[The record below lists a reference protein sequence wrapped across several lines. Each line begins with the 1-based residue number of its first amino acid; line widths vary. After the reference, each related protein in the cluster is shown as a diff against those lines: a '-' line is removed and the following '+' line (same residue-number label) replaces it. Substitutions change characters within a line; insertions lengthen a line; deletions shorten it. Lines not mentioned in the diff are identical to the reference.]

1 MPIGQQE
8 LLIVARFKD
17 LVTKEVGRLNRGFT
31 RFASTATKA
40 VGRVVRGIGRMT
52 IVLNQAFAL
61 VGKVAQAMRKLGG
74 LIAVPV
80 RLAAEQERV
89 EAKLSAV
96 IRATGG
102 AAGFTA
108 YELRNMAGAMQ
119 EVTGIGD
126 EVVINAQA
134 ILATFKSIKK
144 EGDVFERALEV
155 SVDLAELLEGD
166 LQQSVIMIGK
176 ALEEPAVGLSAL
188 RRVGVSF
195 TEDQVKL
202 INTLVDTNQT
212 LEAQGVILAGIEG
225 QVGGLSRAMRDTFSG
240 ALRALNSEWG
250 DLLETIGQQITRNP
264 RLLSAMEAVIDK
276 LREWKEG
283 FFETGSIGERVQVF
297 IASMIE
303 NIPDLVRAFGG
314 LIQMVARFVVV
325 MEKLAQL
332 MGRVFEA
339 VGDAV
344 TSFGEFIKQLGEMGF
359 GLATMRNFGA
369 ELSAVEEF
377 LAMLAPLR
385 GGGGALEELGEAF
398 RAISGVGDAGLTI
411 DADDS
416 AFMAL
421 VKEIGVLAP
430 VMAEELAKAIEK
442 GLEEGTAKANIQEV
456 IGRGFGEEV
465 LDAFQQAWSDFGTGF
480 GDAVQER
487 LTQLKG
493 ITDEVKQ
500 LTLSFLDES
509 QTALVDFFRSIR
521 DETDSLAGSFDALI
535 TTLRQKLADM
545 LLEFAANRT
554 LQLLLEGV
562 KKLGGVKVGGMTE
575 DQVAQAEN
583 TLALRENT
591 AALLSGLQNLGVG
604 GLDPAIAANEEA
616 MAGLED
622 AIAASDAE
630 QVSIWQSIGNGVS
643 NLANVF
649 WSVGSWLF
657 SGLMNIISAIG
668 VLISSGSFSDAVS
681 SFVGFSGGGAVNY
694 LASGGMPAFNPRGT
708 DTVPAMLTPGEFV
721 MRKAAVQAIG
731 IPRLEAMNRG
741 GVQGFANGGLVGG
754 GADGGGVHVSI
765 NINAVD
771 ARGVRDLLTSREG
784 KEAITG
790 VIRRGIA
797 TSPQMRRQIGSVKK

>member
-17 LVTKEVGRLNRGFT
+17 LVTKEVARLNRGFT

-40 VGRVVRGIGRMT
+40 VGRVVRGIGKMT
-52 IVLNQAFAL
+52 IVLNQAFSL

-108 YELRNMAGAMQ
+108 RELRNMAGAMQ

-126 EVVINAQA
+126 EVIINAQA

-195 TEDQVKL
+195 SEDQVKL

-276 LREWKEG
+276 LREWKDG

-303 NIPDLVRAFGG
+303 KIPDLVRAFGG
-314 LIQMVARFVVV
+314 LIQMVARFIVV

-332 MGRVFEA
+332 MGRVFA
-339 VGDAV
+339 AIGDAV
-344 TSFGEFIKQLGEMGF
+344 SALGEMRILGGRVF
-359 GLATMRNFGA
+359 DA
-369 ELSAVEEF
+369 EAS
-377 LAMLAPLR
+377 
-385 GGGGALEELGEAF
+385 GALGELGEVF

-416 AFMAL
+416 AFIAL
-421 VKEIGVLAP
+421 VKEMGNVAP

-442 GLEEGTAKANIQEV
+442 GLEEGTAKANIQDV

-465 LDAFQQAWSDFGTGF
+465 LDAFQQAWADFGTGF

-493 ITDEVKQ
+493 ITEEVKQ
-500 LTLSFLDES
+500 LTLGFLDES
-509 QTALVDFFRSIR
+509 QTALVDFFRSLR
-521 DETDSLAGSFDALI
+521 DETDGLAGSFDALI

-575 DQVAQAEN
+575 DQRAQAEN
-583 TLALRENT
+583 TMALRENT
-591 AALLSGLQNLGVG
+591 AALLSGLQGLGVG

-622 AIAASDAE
+622 AIAASDTE
-630 QVSIWQSIGNGVS
+630 QVSIWQSIGTGVS

-657 SGLMNIISAIG
+657 GGLMSIISAIG
-668 VLISSGSFSDAVS
+668 VLITTGSFSDAAS

-741 GVQGFANGGLVGG
+741 GVQGFANGGMVGSDAG
-754 GADGGGVHVSI
+754 GGGVHVSI
-765 NINAVD
+765 NISAVD

>member
-1 MPIGQQE
+1 
-8 LLIVARFKD
+8 
-17 LVTKEVGRLNRGFT
+17 
-31 RFASTATKA
+31 
-40 VGRVVRGIGRMT
+40 
-52 IVLNQAFAL
+52 
-61 VGKVAQAMRKLGG
+61 
-74 LIAVPV
+74 
-80 RLAAEQERV
+80 
-89 EAKLSAV
+89 
-96 IRATGG
+96 
-102 AAGFTA
+102 
-108 YELRNMAGAMQ
+108 
-119 EVTGIGD
+119 
-126 EVVINAQA
+126 
-134 ILATFKSIKK
+134 
-144 EGDVFERALEV
+144 
-155 SVDLAELLEGD
+155 
-166 LQQSVIMIGK
+166 
-176 ALEEPAVGLSAL
+176 
-188 RRVGVSF
+188 
-195 TEDQVKL
+195 
-202 INTLVDTNQT
+202 
-212 LEAQGVILAGIEG
+212 
-225 QVGGLSRAMRDTFSG
+225 
-240 ALRALNSEWG
+240 
-250 DLLETIGQQITRNP
+250 
-264 RLLSAMEAVIDK
+264 
-276 LREWKEG
+276 
-283 FFETGSIGERVQVF
+283 
-297 IASMIE
+297 
-303 NIPDLVRAFGG
+303 
-314 LIQMVARFVVV
+314 
-325 MEKLAQL
+325 
-332 MGRVFEA
+332 
-339 VGDAV
+339 
-344 TSFGEFIKQLGEMGF
+344 
-359 GLATMRNFGA
+359 
-369 ELSAVEEF
+369 
-377 LAMLAPLR
+377 
-385 GGGGALEELGEAF
+385 
-398 RAISGVGDAGLTI
+398 
-411 DADDS
+411 
-416 AFMAL
+416 
-421 VKEIGVLAP
+421 
-430 VMAEELAKAIEK
+430 
-442 GLEEGTAKANIQEV
+442 
-456 IGRGFGEEV
+456 
-465 LDAFQQAWSDFGTGF
+465 
-480 GDAVQER
+480 VQER